1 MKAFTFFNHLSVFG
15 PLRLAFCALLLTPVA
30 VLAADN
36 QETSSKTVDLGQ
48 VSVLGIKLMET
59 EVKQVRDHLWAIG
72 GFTQARSTL
81 QQVNVDRFFSRSRWR
96 DSYYVEFRYNSV
108 GKVMSVKRL
117 YRPYSIDNVNR
128 RSPLSTREI
137 ALQLSKELGQ
147 PASIETRGWG
157 GTLRYRSYRW
167 EDDKMEVILDRE
179 GGEKLGNI
187 FVEYRV
193 KPQTPEQSPY
203 YVEAQPQDG
212 QRRI

>member
-1 MKAFTFFNHLSVFG
+1 MKTFTFFNLLSVFG
-15 PLRLAFCALLLTPVA
+15 PLRLAICGLLLIPAA
-30 VLAADN
+30 VFAADD
-36 QETSSKTVDLGQ
+36 QETSGKTVDLAQ

-108 GKVMSVKRL
+108 GKIMSVKRL
-117 YRPYSIDNVNR
+117 YRPYSTETVNR
-128 RSPLSTREI
+128 RSALTTREI
-137 ALQLSKELGQ
+137 ALQLVKELGQ
-147 PASIETRGWG
+147 PAAVVSRGWG
-157 GTLRYRSYRW
+157 GSLRYPSYRW

-203 YVEAQPQDG
+203 YVEAQPPAG